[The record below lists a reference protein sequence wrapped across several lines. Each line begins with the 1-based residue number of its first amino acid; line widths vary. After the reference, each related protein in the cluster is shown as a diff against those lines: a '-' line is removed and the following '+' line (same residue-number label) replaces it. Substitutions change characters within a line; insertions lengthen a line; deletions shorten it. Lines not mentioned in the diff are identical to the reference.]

1 MTPRWRLFPKY
12 ALLIIA
18 LVGGLLAASG
28 AIGLY
33 FSWRDNEQHLLA
45 LQTEK
50 AQAAAARIE
59 QYVEDIEHQL
69 SWTALPALQV
79 NASSLEQRRIDYLKL
94 LRQAP
99 AITEVAW
106 IDAEG
111 REQLRVSR
119 LAMDS
124 VSSTTR

>member
-1 MTPRWRLFPKY
+1 MN
-12 ALLIIA
+12 
-18 LVGGLLAASG
+18 
-28 AIGLY
+28 
-33 FSWRDNEQHLLA
+33 D
-45 LQTEK
+45 
-50 AQAAAARIE
+50 AAARPTNL
-59 QYVEDIEHQL
+59 VVDDV
-69 SWTALPALQV
+69 PKNV
-79 NASSLEQRRIDYLKL
+79 KL